1 MRGRDHSILSSLR
14 YSWSMK
20 VRAAVKKV
28 CKSCRTVRRRGVLYV
43 TCKANPKHKQRQG
56 LHSSAAQ
63 SLFAADAA
71 LSSTGAPGSAVQRL
85 CGLWPGVRPEGH
97 NPGDHPAVRR
107 HAELPLEP
115 EGGEG
120 LRQAVRARAH
130 PPLVGRVVAPR
141 RHRRVGSDGDPG
153 KAEGARTTGGRP
165 RDGGHEARKTQEQ
178 VVVEIG

>member
-1 MRGRDHSILSSLR
+1 MRGRDHSILSSLQL
-14 YSWSMK
+14 SMK

-85 CGLWPGVRPEGH
+85 CGLWPGVGGAALGGLAAAQSEQPMCGLGGGLWGAAQLPSGVLQLREVQQLIHRPSSGWMS
-97 NPGDHPAVRR
+97 
-107 HAELPLEP
+107 
-115 EGGEG
+115 
-120 LRQAVRARAH
+120 RA
-130 PPLVGRVVAPR
+130 
-141 RHRRVGSDGDPG
+141 
-153 KAEGARTTGGRP
+153 
-165 RDGGHEARKTQEQ
+165 Q
-178 VVVEIG
+178 